1 MNTPLL
7 TSDGFPRDDIDIVQG
22 KRKKKKKDPLV
33 NYRTNTNTK

>member
-22 KRKKKKKDPLV
+22 KRKKKKRPLGKLSDE
-33 NYRTNTNTK
+33 YKY

>member
-22 KRKKKKKDPLV
+22 KQKKKKKKTPW
-33 NYRTNTNTK
+33 

>member
-22 KRKKKKKDPLV
+22 KRKKKKKTPW
-33 NYRTNTNTK
+33 

>member
-22 KRKKKKKDPLV
+22 KQKKKKKRPLGKLSDE
-33 NYRTNTNTK
+33 YKY